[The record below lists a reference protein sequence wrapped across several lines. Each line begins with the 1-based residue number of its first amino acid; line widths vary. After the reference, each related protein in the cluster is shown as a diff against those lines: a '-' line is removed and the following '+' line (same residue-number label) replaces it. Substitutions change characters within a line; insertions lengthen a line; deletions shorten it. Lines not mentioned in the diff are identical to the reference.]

1 MACEKHGLLSSQS
14 DGNKMKMVAI
24 HAALAECSAV
34 IKRIL
39 TSCQNRKFYLAGAFH
54 NGTGIVTDVA
64 GHNKGSGLFTAC

>member
-1 MACEKHGLLSSQS
+1 
-14 DGNKMKMVAI
+14 MKMAAI

-39 TSCQNRKFYLAGAFH
+39 TPCQNRKFYLAGVFH
-54 NGTGIVTDVA
+54 SGAGIGTDVA